1 MKIYTRKGD
10 QGQTALFGGVRV
22 EKSHPRVRA
31 YGTIDELNSFL
42 GRAVS
47 GVGSPE
53 IRERLAA
60 LQHDLFAIGANLA
73 SPPRADGAPHPHIPL
88 LPLHRVQEMETW
100 MDEAEEELLPLR
112 CFILPG
118 GSGGAADL
126 HICRTVCRRAERVVV
141 ELRHVELGDLGADS
155 GTLVGAQE
163 ELEGIIRYLNRLS
176 DLLFTLSRL
185 ENRRA
190 GVPDVEWRKGNDSDR
205 EVDS

>member
-1 MKIYTRKGD
+1 MKIYTRTGD
-10 QGQTALFGGVRV
+10 KGQTGLFGGVRV

-31 YGTIDELNSFL
+31 YGTVDELNSFL
-42 GRAVS
+42 GRAVC

-53 IRERLAA
+53 IRERLAN

-73 SPPRADGAPHPHIPL
+73 SPPRVDGTRHPHIPL
-88 LPLHRVQEMETW
+88 LPLDRIQEMEKW
-100 MDEAEEELLPLR
+100 MDEAEKELLPLQH
-112 CFILPG
+112 FILPG

-141 ELRHVELGDLGADS
+141 ELRHVQPGDLDADS
-155 GTLVGAQE
+155 GPVVGAQE

-190 GVPDVEWRKGNDSDR
+190 GAPDVEWRRDDVSDR
-205 EVDS
+205 GVNS